1 MSELLGS
8 WGDNEL
14 SPECLD
20 GAQKCLRDTGVSIPS
35 RYTSYLAP
43 ISSTLLWTC
52 VKAMPPARDVASYL
66 DSPFVVKL
74 HNYHALSPSKEL
86 FTFEHPNHAQPIDN
100 RRYASVSFTS
110 SSDALLH
117 GFCGTN
123 IYILYPSTYSCTY
136 CLHLAIVDLIYMT
149 AYRYIFCTP
158 TW

>member
-74 HNYHALSPSKEL
+74 HNYHALSASKEL

-117 GFCGTN
+117 GFCGTT
-123 IYILYPSTYSCTY
+123 IYILYSYIYSYT
-136 CLHLAIVDLIYMT
+136 HLAIVDLIHT
-149 AYRYIFCTP
+149 
-158 TW
+158 